1 MMKHEFKAVPGCLI
15 FLKEREHIPFQTY
28 ILDVSCKKYVHTV
41 TYSLCKNT
49 KTNNLREKILSY
61 AQCTLLRGYGVQS
74 FA

>member
-49 KTNNLREKILSY
+49 KTNNLR
-61 AQCTLLRGYGVQS
+61 
-74 FA
+74 